1 MLKALPRILLGF
13 VALVAAVAA
22 ILVLSPPTLE
32 RAYSFFQRDND
43 PRSPV
48 QIAQGVYFVGS
59 SDIGAYAIDTGQG
72 LILIDAGY
80 VDTAPQVIANLHV
93 LGFSPRDVRILLN
106 THAHF
111 DHAAGLA
118 EIKRLSGA
126 QLYASPLDAV
136 ELRRGGAG
144 NFYLRDFFRYPP
156 VSVDHELRDGE
167 QVRLGDRVL
176 TAHFTPGHT
185 KGCTSWTFPVT
196 LSDGR
201 TAQALVICSLS
212 TLTFRLVDN
221 PDYPN
226 IVSDYRHTY
235 DVLQHLPCDVF
246 LGAHGRWL
254 DLEGKRA
261 RVAHG
266 DRDAFYDPQ
275 GCRRFIEESRRAFEA
290 EVVRQGGTSR

>member
-1 MLKALPRILLGF
+1 MLKALPRLLLLIL
-13 VALVAAVAA
+13 ALLVIASAVFL
-22 ILVLSPPTLE
+22 ISPPALE
-32 RAYSFFQRDND
+32 RTYSFLQRDND
-43 PRSPV
+43 PRPPL
-48 QIAQGVYFVGS
+48 QIARGVYYVGS
-59 SDIGAYAIDTGQG
+59 SDIASYAIDTGQG

-80 VDTAPQVIANLHV
+80 TNTAPQVIANLHA
-93 LGFSPRDVRILLN
+93 LGYSPRDVRILLN

-156 VSVDHELRDGE
+156 VSVDHELHDGE
-167 QVRLGDRVL
+167 QVSLGDRVL

-212 TLTFRLVDN
+212 TLTFRLVGN
-221 PDYPN
+221 QDYPN
-226 IVSDYRHTY
+226 ITSDYRHTY

-254 DLEGKRA
+254 DLEGKGA
-261 RVAHG
+261 RIARG
-266 DRDAFYDPQ
+266 ERDAFYDPQ
-275 GCRRFIEESRRAFEA
+275 GCRRFIEESRQAFEA
-290 EVVRQGGTSR
+290 EVERQGGTSR

>member
-1 MLKALPRILLGF
+1 VLKALPRILVLLLG
-13 VALVAAVAA
+13 LIAAVAA
-22 ILVLSPPTLE
+22 VLVLSPLTLE
-32 RAYSFFQRDND
+32 RTYSFFQHDNA
-43 PRSPV
+43 PQPPV
-48 QIAQGVYFVGS
+48 QIARGVYFVGS
-59 SDIGAYAIDTGQG
+59 SDIASYAIDTGQG

-80 VDTAPQVIANLHV
+80 EDTAPQVIANLHA

-126 QLYASPLDAV
+126 QLYASPLDAI

-144 NFYLRDFFRYPP
+144 NFYLRDFFRYPL

-167 QVRLGDRVL
+167 QVSLGNRTL

-196 LSDGR
+196 LADGR
-201 TAQALVICSLS
+201 TVQALVICSLS

-226 IVSDYRHTY
+226 ITSDYRHTY
-235 DVLQHLPCDVF
+235 DVLSHLPCDVF

-261 RVAHG
+261 RVARG
-266 DRDAFYDPQ
+266 EADAFYDPQ
-275 GCRRFIEESRRAFEA
+275 GCRRFIAESRQAFEA
-290 EVVRQGGTSR
+290 EVARQGGTSR